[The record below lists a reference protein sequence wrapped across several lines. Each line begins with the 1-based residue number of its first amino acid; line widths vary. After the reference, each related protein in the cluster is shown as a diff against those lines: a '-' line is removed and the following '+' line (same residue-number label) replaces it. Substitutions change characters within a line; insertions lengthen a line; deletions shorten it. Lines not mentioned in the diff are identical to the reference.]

1 MRKLTC
7 KEVILDYLSDYLDSI
22 LSPDIVEDLERHLAV
37 CKPCVAYLNTYKRT
51 RELTGQT
58 APPAMPDEMK
68 AHLRQFL
75 LQQLAKG

>member
-7 KEVILDYLSDYLDSI
+7 KEVILECLSDYLDAT
-22 LSPDIVEDLERHLAV
+22 LSPDIAEDLERHMAI
-37 CKPCVAYLNTYKRT
+37 CKPCVAYLNTYRRT

-68 AHLRQFL
+68 THLRQFL
-75 LQQLAKG
+75 LQRLAKG

>member
-22 LSPDIVEDLERHLAV
+22 LSSDVVEDLERHLAV

-51 RELTGQT
+51 RELTGQA

-68 AHLRQFL
+68 AHLREFL